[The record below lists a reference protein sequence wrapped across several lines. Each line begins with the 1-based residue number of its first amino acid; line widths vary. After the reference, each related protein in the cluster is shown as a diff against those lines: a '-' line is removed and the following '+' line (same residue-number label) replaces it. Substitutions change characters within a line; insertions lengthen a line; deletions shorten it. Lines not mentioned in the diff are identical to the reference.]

1 LVATSACN
9 SGIFSN
15 GRVLYN
21 LALRK
26 DTPTFLTK
34 TSLSKVPINA
44 ILISSAFVSIGVIVN
59 FFIPEK
65 AFLFLANITITLT
78 IFTWSVIVVVQMKH
92 RHFLSKEE
100 IANLKYPMPFYPYS
114 NILIFIILAMSS
126 VSL

>member
-1 LVATSACN
+1 M
-9 SGIFSN
+9 
-15 GRVLYN
+15 
-21 LALRK
+21 
-26 DTPTFLTK
+26 
-34 TSLSKVPINA
+34 
-44 ILISSAFVSIGVIVN
+44 N

-65 AFLFLANITITLT
+65 AFLFLANITITLA